1 LYIQCIIKKDKKMK
15 QIKLFRIVKQSMYFC
30 EEDFETVEEY
40 DKFVD
45 ELKSNEDFL
54 LDTFYDNFDG
64 ENEKIISD
72 VKTKE
77 YFN

>member
-1 LYIQCIIKKDKKMK
+1 MK
-15 QIKLFRIVKQSMYFC
+15 EIKLFRIVKQSMYFC

-72 VKTKE
+72 IKTKE
-77 YFN
+77 YFD

>member
-1 LYIQCIIKKDKKMK
+1 
-15 QIKLFRIVKQSMYFC
+15 MYFC

-54 LDTFYDNFDG
+54 LDTFYDNFVG

-72 VKTKE
+72 VE
-77 YFN
+77 IEE

>member
-1 LYIQCIIKKDKKMK
+1 MK

-30 EEDFETVEEY
+30 EDDFETVEEY

-77 YFN
+77 YFD

>member
-1 LYIQCIIKKDKKMK
+1 MK
-15 QIKLFRIVKQSMYFC
+15 EITLFRIVKQSMYFC

-77 YFN
+77 YFD

>member
-1 LYIQCIIKKDKKMK
+1 MK

-64 ENEKIISD
+64 ENEEIISD

>member
-1 LYIQCIIKKDKKMK
+1 MK
-15 QIKLFRIVKQSMYFC
+15 EIKLFRIVKQSMYFC

-72 VKTKE
+72 IKTKE

>member
-1 LYIQCIIKKDKKMK
+1 MK

>member
-1 LYIQCIIKKDKKMK
+1 MK

-72 VKTKE
+72 IKTKE
-77 YFN
+77 YFD

>member
-1 LYIQCIIKKDKKMK
+1 MYIQCIIKKIKMK
-15 QIKLFRIVKQSMYFC
+15 EIKLFRIVKQSMYFC

-64 ENEKIISD
+64 ENEEIISD
-72 VKTKE
+72 VE
-77 YFN
+77 IEE

>member
-1 LYIQCIIKKDKKMK
+1 MK

-64 ENEKIISD
+64 NDRYDGIISD
-72 VKTKE
+72 VE
-77 YFN
+77 IEE

>member
-1 LYIQCIIKKDKKMK
+1 MK

-72 VKTKE
+72 IKTKE

>member
-1 LYIQCIIKKDKKMK
+1 MK
-15 QIKLFRIVKQSMYFC
+15 EIKLFRIVKQSMYFC

>member
-1 LYIQCIIKKDKKMK
+1 MK
-15 QIKLFRIVKQSMYFC
+15 EIKLFRIVKQSMYFC

-77 YFN
+77 YFD

>member
-1 LYIQCIIKKDKKMK
+1 MK
-15 QIKLFRIVKQSMYFC
+15 EITLFRIVKQSMYFC

>member
-72 VKTKE
+72 IKTKE

>member
-1 LYIQCIIKKDKKMK
+1 MK
-15 QIKLFRIVKQSMYFC
+15 EIKLFRIVKQSMYFC

-64 ENEKIISD
+64 EDEEIISN
-72 VKTKE
+72 VKIKE